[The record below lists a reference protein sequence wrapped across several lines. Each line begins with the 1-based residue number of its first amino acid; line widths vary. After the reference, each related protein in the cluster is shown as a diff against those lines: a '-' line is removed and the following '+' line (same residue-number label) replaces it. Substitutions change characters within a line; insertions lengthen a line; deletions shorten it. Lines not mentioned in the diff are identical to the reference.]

1 MKTLNYII
9 TVLFALIIINVN
21 NLFAQNWNYQFQ
33 SQLANKYKN
42 KYDSLNNEFTKMCQ
56 NSIELRNRENDSLIQ
71 KVNNR
76 IEKHLYLADSIVKKV
91 QTRMQETL
99 QTCEQNLT
107 QVRTQIS
114 EKVNFQN
121 QLGDSLTNKIMNEYQ
136 KELKNLDS
144 LKLKYEYML
153 ANGSPENALNQ
164 IMEKINTKCKSLDS
178 MLMIKTKLNLKYIA
192 ELDTV
197 LINEQNQIKEA
208 LSLNLHKVDSII
220 GIKSQFKLTVKEKF
234 SNSNIDTVK
243 NKYQKVLS
251 DVIDETIV
259 VENKLMIKFKFK
271 LQDPRTYKHLFR
283 IEVLTLLKSTATNSV
298 EISAIEWSADK
309 ADVMS
314 IITSTTIE
322 NPEEIALYY
331 DGAVETT
338 SEDKIVLK
346 ESSDLTSISKYNE
359 NNNVNIF
366 PNPCSSYFMINNI
379 DNIASV
385 SIINLNGLI
394 LKQFNNNFNKEFDI
408 SELRNGLYIININY
422 KQGNNYI
429 TTILKK

>member
-91 QTRMQETL
+91 QTRVQETL